1 MVLGVCG
8 WSHNLVMPQE
18 NYFEVSW
25 QHVGKKVHEIEDDET
40 DELSDQ
46 RGYYFFIETINFQ
59 NSAGINHFMN
69 EIPVT
74 TGMIGESCNYREYK
88 QLFPQS
94 QYPVVSS
101 NPWLFW
107 G

>member
-1 MVLGVCG
+1 
-8 WSHNLVMPQE
+8 MPQE

-25 QHVGKKVHEIEDDET
+25 QHVGKKVHEIENDET

-69 EIPVT
+69 
-74 TGMIGESCNYREYK
+74 
-88 QLFPQS
+88 
-94 QYPVVSS
+94 
-101 NPWLFW
+101 
-107 G
+107 